1 METDYDSPPRPHTKI
16 HKNKK
21 QYGKKARR
29 MTAAGVGG
37 NQLTEKAGRKESS
50 ESDEALNRGKG
61 RRETGVGKDSKGKGK
76 ESERREGR
84 RGNQREE
91 STREDGRTAEN
102 VSSLKPPSRYLL

>member
-16 HKNKK
+16 RKNKK

-50 ESDEALNRGKG
+50 ESDETVNREKG

-84 RGNQREE
+84 KGNQKEE
-91 STREDGRTAEN
+91 STREDGRVVED
-102 VSSLKPPSRYLL
+102 VSSLKSPSSALF